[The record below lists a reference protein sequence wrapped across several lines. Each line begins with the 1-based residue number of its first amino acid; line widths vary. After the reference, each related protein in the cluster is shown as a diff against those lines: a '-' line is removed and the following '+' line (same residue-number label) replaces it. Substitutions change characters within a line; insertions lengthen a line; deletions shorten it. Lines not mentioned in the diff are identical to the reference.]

1 MNKRT
6 TKADSFISRLF
17 PDRLLVAS
25 QPSSLQI
32 RTRILR
38 ISQIELL
45 GVPRNL
51 IKIVFFGTMFV
62 VVFMFIML
70 CISYYLLGNT
80 YVLPRVLA
88 CIPALLYL
96 VAVAYFIANER
107 FRIAAWMLIALYAAL
122 ATATLWFW
130 SINTQVGLLALGFV
144 IVLAGTILGAR
155 YIIPMTAAV
164 IALLTFMQLAY
175 HLNIASPDISSL
187 AKPSTFADVISYSII
202 FIIFAIISWLSRS
215 QMEQALKRALAAEA
229 ALEKEKSLLA
239 TRLEERT
246 RDLRR
251 IQFEEMQQLYHFA
264 ELGQLSTVVLHDLA
278 NHLTILTLDID
289 DIEQRHHRS
298 AAVDHAKESISHLE
312 MMVSQVRKQLQQSSE
327 PEEFNV
333 TDAVDEVISSLQQK
347 AQSAQVTVE
356 LEKHGRKSD
365 CRLIGDPLRLSQI
378 ITILINNA
386 IDAYES
392 IDNTSVDRRV
402 NVSIDPDDNQISVA
416 VTDHGIGLS
425 DRQRKQLFE
434 PFKSTKKKGM
444 GIGLFIAKKIIETH
458 FKGSIS
464 LDPSHK
470 MTRFIITVP
479 TYRQRNKRR

>member
-1 MNKRT
+1 M
-6 TKADSFISRLF
+6 ISRLF
-17 PDRLLVAS
+17 PDRLFVAP

-38 ISQIELL
+38 ISQLELL

-70 CISYYLLGNT
+70 CISYYILGNT

-96 VAVAYFIANER
+96 VAVAYFIASER
-107 FRIAAWMLIALYAAL
+107 FAIAAWMLIGLYATL
-122 ATATLWFW
+122 ATVTLWFW
-130 SINTQVGLLALGFV
+130 SINTQVGLLTLGFV

-164 IALLTFMQLAY
+164 IALLVFMQLAVS
-175 HLNIASPDISSL
+175 LEIANPDISSL
-187 AKPSTFADVISYSII
+187 AKPATFADAISYSII

-215 QMEQALKRALAAEA
+215 QMEQSLRRTLAAEA

-239 TRLEERT
+239 TRLEEQT
-246 RDLRR
+246 RDLRK
-251 IQFEEMQQLYHFA
+251 IQFEEMQQLYRFA
-264 ELGQLSTVVLHDLA
+264 ELGQLSTAVLHDLA

-298 AAVDHAKESISHLE
+298 AAVDHAKESIHHLE
-312 MMVSQVRKQLQQSSE
+312 TMVNQVRKQLQESND
-327 PEEFNV
+327 PEEFNAI
-333 TDAVDEVISSLQQK
+333 DIIEEVIASLQQK
-347 AQSAQVTVE
+347 AYNAQVTLVFT
-356 LEKHGRKSD
+356 KQGRKSD

-378 ITILINNA
+378 ITVLLNNA

-392 IDNTSVDRRV
+392 MDKPPAERPVEI
-402 NVSIDPDDNQISVA
+402 SITPDESNIA
-416 VTDHGIGLS
+416 ITVTDYGIGLS
-425 DRQRKQLFE
+425 DEQRTQLFE
-434 PFKSTKKKGM
+434 PFKSTKAKGM
-444 GIGLFIAKKIIETH
+444 GIGLFIARKILESH
-458 FKGSIS
+458 FKGTIT

-470 MTRFIITVP
+470 FTRFIISVP